1 MTKVQLSFIIMFL
14 LMNFSSKAQ
23 QKDSIGVMKSVSNFV
38 TAFNNFNWTAF
49 RESFTDDATI
59 FFPYWNQARRIQG
72 RQEIEKA
79 WLTIFPEF
87 IDVNNTRKL
96 QITPK
101 DIYLQLYKQNAMVTF
116 HLGDGLNSLSR
127 RTLLMIKE
135 KGSWK
140 IAHLHASNLIKD
152 PVVSKD
158 TSKINIDVLKASPA
172 NFKLLLE
179 NEHVR
184 VLEYTLKPGEKDTP
198 HTHPA
203 KSSYVVSGGK
213 IKVHLEN
220 GETILVDEVAETAS
234 WMGYVGKH
242 FVENIGSTTI
252 KMVLTEVK
260 AMKQ

>member
-1 MTKVQLSFIIMFL
+1 MIKALLSLIILSL
-14 LMNFSSKAQ
+14 LINFSVKAQ
-23 QKDSIGVMKSVSNFV
+23 QKDSIAVMKSVNNFV
-38 TAFNNFNWTAF
+38 SAFNHFNWDSF
-49 RESFTDDATI
+49 RKSFTDDATI
-59 FFPYWNQARRIQG
+59 FFPYWSQAKRIQG

-87 IDVNNTRKL
+87 VDVNNTRKL

-101 DIYLQLYKQNAMVTF
+101 DIHVQLYQQNAIVTF
-116 HLGDGLNSLSR
+116 HLGDGINSLSR

-135 KGSWK
+135 KDSWK
-140 IAHLHASNLIKD
+140 IAHLHASSVTKES
-152 PVVSKD
+152 VASKD
-158 TSKINIDVLKASPA
+158 TGKLNIDVLTASPA
-172 NFKLLLE
+172 NIKLLLE
-179 NEHVR
+179 NEYVR
-184 VLEYTLKPGEKDTP
+184 VLAYTLKPGEKDIT

-242 FVENIGSTTI
+242 YVENIGSTTI
-252 KMVLTEVK
+252 KIIITEVK
-260 AMKQ
+260 SVK

>member
-1 MTKVQLSFIIMFL
+1 MTKVRLSLIILSL
-14 LMNFSSKAQ
+14 LINFSVTAQ
-23 QKDSIGVMKSVSNFV
+23 HKDSIAVMKSVGNFV
-38 TAFNNFNWTAF
+38 AAFNNFNWTAF

-59 FFPYWNQARRIQG
+59 FYPYWDQAKRIQG
-72 RQEIEKA
+72 RQQIETA

-87 IDVNNTRKL
+87 VDIKNSRKL
-96 QITPK
+96 QISPK
-101 DIYLQLYKQNAMVTF
+101 DIHLQLYQQNAIVTF

-127 RTLLMIKE
+127 RTLLMIRE

-140 IAHLHASNLIKD
+140 IAHLHASSVTKD

-158 TSKINIDVLKASPA
+158 TSKLNIDVLKASSPQ
-172 NFKLLLE
+172 FKLLLE

-184 VLEYTLKPGEKDTP
+184 VLEYSLNPGEKDSP

-213 IKVHLEN
+213 IKVYLEN
-220 GETILVDEVAETAS
+220 GETIIVDEVEETAS

-242 FVENIGSTTI
+242 YVENIGNSII
-252 KMVLTEVK
+252 KIILTEVK
-260 AMKQ
+260 SVK